1 MMKIHTVALVAAL
14 CFSSQAFAEVSLTT
28 GAGYANMAKE
38 LAKAFSA
45 TSGNKVTEN
54 FGGNIG
60 QMMAQIANGNGA
72 NVVIS
77 DEGTLKSLKT
87 PVQLT
92 DIHSLRKHADLF
104 YIWKKGLKPQRRL
117 RSRNG

>member
-1 MMKIHTVALVAAL
+1 MNDENHTVALVAAL

-28 GAGYANMAKE
+28 GTGYANMAKE

-87 PVQLT
+87 PVSLPT
-92 DIHSLRKHADLF
+92 FILRKHAACFHLEER
-104 YIWKKGLKPQRRL
+104 LEPQRRL

>member
-77 DEGTLKSLKT
+77 DEGTLSSAYR
-87 PVQLT
+87 
-92 DIHSLRKHADLF
+92 HSFLRKHAACFHLEER
-104 YIWKKGLKPQRRL
+104 LEPQRRL